1 MKITQ
6 ITTESTL
13 KEAPG
18 GSALGNVARKVGAKV
33 AGAVGAKATAA
44 GMTGKVD
51 QNAKA
56 KEIFVQWKGY
66 MGQTGGDPKQPTVQQ
81 LSDFMSKQGLP
92 TARLKG
98 LQGQLTPKQ
107 VDDILQKTSQDSF
120 KGTAGQ
126 AAAGGEPAQGGAGA
140 PAGGGAPASGG
151 AAGKGLPADIQ
162 KAIDALDANEKKEL
176 AALL

>member
-56 KEIFVQWKGY
+56 CLLYTSPSPRDVEE
-66 MGQTGGDPKQPTVQQ
+66 
-81 LSDFMSKQGLP
+81 
-92 TARLKG
+92 ARM
-98 LQGQLTPKQ
+98 P
-107 VDDILQKTSQDSF
+107 SS
-120 KGTAGQ
+120 A
-126 AAAGGEPAQGGAGA
+126 
-140 PAGGGAPASGG
+140 
-151 AAGKGLPADIQ
+151 
-162 KAIDALDANEKKEL
+162 
-176 AALL
+176 